1 MMTVLHR
8 EVGLVVVLVVELL
21 SKVSVRISGPSVG
34 AHRLPVDASLEVA
47 VLVVDLELLRLCL
60 MRRLLVVAVV
70 LAVGLAHL

>member
-1 MMTVLHR
+1 MLTAL
-8 EVGLVVVLVVELL
+8 EKWVGSVAVLVVELL
-21 SKVSVRISGPSVG
+21 SKVSVRFSGPSVG